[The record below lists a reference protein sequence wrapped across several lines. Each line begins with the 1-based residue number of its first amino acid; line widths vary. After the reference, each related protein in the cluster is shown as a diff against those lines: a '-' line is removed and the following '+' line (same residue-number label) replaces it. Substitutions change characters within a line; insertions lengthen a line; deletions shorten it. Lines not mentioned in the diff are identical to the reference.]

1 MKRTL
6 TLAAAACALLFATAS
21 AQAIVLDLNDFIAL
35 PYAKVSINGTGTE
48 ANIVEDQSTD
58 TRLIPLTQVAL
69 DVVFARPA

>member
-58 TRLIPLTQVAL
+58 TILSNNPYYGDPLL
-69 DVVFARPA
+69 SGLSR